1 MGNHIAYVNG
11 AYIARNHAAVSIEDR
26 GYQFADGIY
35 EVIWVKDGV
44 LIDAAPHF
52 KRLHRSLTELKIAA
66 PISDGALKI
75 IIAELLRRNHAIN
88 GNYMLY
94 LQITRGVARR
104 NHVFPKNAVPS
115 LVMTL
120 TAITPPTE
128 SDMKKG
134 VKVITQKDI
143 RWARRDIKSISLL
156 PNILARQTAYEA
168 GAREAMLMDGASIT
182 EGSTANIFIIKGNM
196 LITHPADNHIL
207 NGVTRMSVLALAKK
221 LKLKIE
227 ERAFTLKQVLAA
239 DEAFITS
246 TTAGVLPISQIDNTK
261 KTVGTWSLKLYA
273 AYQEYVSAQC

>member
-1 MGNHIAYVNG
+1 MGSNVAYVNG
-11 AYIARNHAAVSIEDR
+11 SYIPRQYAAVSIEDR

-52 KRLHRSLTELKIAA
+52 TRLHRSLAELKITA
-66 PISDGALKI
+66 PSTDAALKI
-75 IIAELLRRNHAIN
+75 IITELLRRNHASK
-88 GNYMLY
+88 GDYMLY

-104 NHVFPKNAVPS
+104 NHIFPKNVSPS

-128 SDMKKG
+128 SDVKKG

-156 PNILARQTAYEA
+156 PNILARQAAYEV
-168 GAREAMLMDGASIT
+168 GAREAMLMDGDAIT
-182 EGSTANIFIIKGNM
+182 EGSTANIFIIKGDM

-207 NGVTRMSVLALAKK
+207 NGVTRMSVLALANK

-227 ERAFTLKQVLAA
+227 ERAFTLKQALAA

-246 TTAGVLPISQIDNTK
+246 TTAGVLPISQIDNTQ
-261 KTVGTWSLKLYA
+261 KTVGKWSLKLYA

>member
-11 AYIARNHAAVSIEDR
+11 AYVARNHAAVSIEDR

-52 KRLHRSLTELKIAA
+52 KRLHRSLAELKIAA
-66 PISDGALKI
+66 PTTDAALKI
-75 IIAELLRRNHAIN
+75 IIAELLRRNHASK
-88 GNYMLY
+88 GDYMLY

-104 NHVFPKNAVPS
+104 NHIFPKNVSPS

-120 TAITPPTE
+120 TAITPPSE
-128 SDMKKG
+128 SDVKKG

-168 GAREAMLMDGASIT
+168 GAREAILIEGDSVT
-182 EGSTANIFIIKGNM
+182 EGSTANIFIIKNDT
-196 LITHPADNHIL
+196 LITHPIDNHIL
-207 NGVTRMSVLALAKK
+207 NGVTRMAVLALAKK
-221 LKLKIE
+221 LKLKTE
-227 ERAFTLKQVLAA
+227 EHAFTVKQALAA

-261 KTVGTWSLKLYA
+261 KTVGKWSLKLYS
-273 AYQEYVSAQC
+273 AYQEYVSTQC